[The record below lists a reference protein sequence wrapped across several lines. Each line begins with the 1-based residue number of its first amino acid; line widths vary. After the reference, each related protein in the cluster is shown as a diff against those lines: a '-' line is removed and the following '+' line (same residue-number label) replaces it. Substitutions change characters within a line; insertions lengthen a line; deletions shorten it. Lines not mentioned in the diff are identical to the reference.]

1 MAGGPPANPAA
12 LAPLAFLGAAP
23 DVSVGPKQANQEQ
36 CTPEDDDRNAL
47 VHDPNGDLFTCR
59 RFPDGMKLGIV
70 KVKLDREVN
79 AYVVADSTTKEAI
92 VIDPGLPVDKLVD
105 QLKGFKVRYIVAT
118 HCHPGHVAG
127 KDDLKELTGGL
138 TALHSADAKQFLR
151 SADRYLLDGDELEFG
166 EFKLSVIHTPG
177 HTPGSVCYV
186 VANHAF
192 VGDTI
197 LAGGIGK
204 QTPETD
210 LRRQMMSIG
219 TKLLRLPPATA
230 LYPGHG
236 PATSLERELAQNPIF
251 RGAGARA

>member
-1 MAGGPPANPAA
+1 MSK
-12 LAPLAFLGAAP
+12 LA
-23 DVSVGPKQANQEQ
+23 
-36 CTPEDDDRNAL
+36 
-47 VHDPNGDLFTCR
+47 
-59 RFPDGMKLGIV
+59 IV

-79 AYVVADSTTKEAI
+79 CYIVSCAGTREAV
-92 VIDPGLPVDKLVD
+92 VIDPGLPAEKIAD
-105 QLKGFKVRYIVAT
+105 QLKGLTVRWIVAT
-118 HCHPGHVAG
+118 HCHPGHVGG
-127 KDDLKELTGGL
+127 KDDLKDIAGGQ

-151 SADRYLLDGDELEFG
+151 SADRYLIDGDELEFG
-166 EFKLSVIHTPG
+166 EFKIAVLHTPG

-197 LAGGIGK
+197 LAGGIGR
-204 QTPETD
+204 QMPETD

-219 TKLLRLPPATA
+219 TKLLRLPLTTA

-251 RGAGARA
+251 RGAGAGAR

>member
-1 MAGGPPANPAA
+1 
-12 LAPLAFLGAAP
+12 
-23 DVSVGPKQANQEQ
+23 
-36 CTPEDDDRNAL
+36 
-47 VHDPNGDLFTCR
+47 
-59 RFPDGMKLGIV
+59 MKLGIV

-79 AYVVADSTTKEAI
+79 GYVVACSKTKEAI
-92 VIDPGLPVDKLVD
+92 VIDPGFPAEKIAE
-105 QLKGFKVRYIVAT
+105 QLNGLTVKFIVAT

-127 KDDLKELTGGL
+127 KDDLKELTGAETG
-138 TALHSADAKQFLR
+138 LHSADAKQFLR
-151 SADRYLLDGDELEFG
+151 SADRYLVDGDELEFG
-166 EFKLSVIHTPG
+166 EFKLTVLHTPG
-177 HTPGSVCYV
+177 HTPGSLCFV

-219 TKLLRLPPATA
+219 TKLLRLPVSTA

>member
-1 MAGGPPANPAA
+1 M
-12 LAPLAFLGAAP
+12 
-23 DVSVGPKQANQEQ
+23 S
-36 CTPEDDDRNAL
+36 
-47 VHDPNGDLFTCR
+47 
-59 RFPDGMKLGIV
+59 KLGIV
-70 KVKLDREVN
+70 KVKLEREVN
-79 AYVVADSTTKEAI
+79 AYIVSCVTTKEAV
-92 VIDPGLPVDKLVD
+92 VIDPGLPADKIAE
-105 QLKGFKVRYIVAT
+105 QLRGLTLRWIVST

-127 KDDLKELTGGL
+127 KDEVKELAGGQ
-138 TALHSADAKQFLR
+138 TALHAADAKQFLR
-151 SADRYLLDGDELEFG
+151 SADRYLIDGDELEFG
-166 EFKLSVIHTPG
+166 EFKISVMHTPG

-219 TKLLRLPPATA
+219 TKLLKLPLTTA

-251 RGAGARA
+251 RGAGAGAR

>member
-1 MAGGPPANPAA
+1 
-12 LAPLAFLGAAP
+12 
-23 DVSVGPKQANQEQ
+23 
-36 CTPEDDDRNAL
+36 
-47 VHDPNGDLFTCR
+47 
-59 RFPDGMKLGIV
+59 MKLGIV

-79 AYVVADSTTKEAI
+79 GYVVACSSTKEAI
-92 VIDPGLPVDKLVD
+92 VIDPGLPAEKIAD
-105 QLKGFKVRYIVAT
+105 QLKGLTVKFILAT

-127 KDDLKELTGGL
+127 KDEIKELTGAETG
-138 TALHSADAKQFLR
+138 LHSADAKQFLR
-151 SADRYLLDGDELEFG
+151 SADRYLVDGDELEFG
-166 EFKLSVIHTPG
+166 EFKLTVLHTPG
-177 HTPGSVCYV
+177 HTPGSLCFV

-204 QTPETD
+204 QTPETE

-219 TKLLRLPPATA
+219 TKLLRLPLSTA

>member
-1 MAGGPPANPAA
+1 
-12 LAPLAFLGAAP
+12 
-23 DVSVGPKQANQEQ
+23 V
-36 CTPEDDDRNAL
+36 
-47 VHDPNGDLFTCR
+47 
-59 RFPDGMKLGIV
+59 KLGIV
-70 KVKLDREVN
+70 KVVMEREVN
-79 AYVVADSTTKEAI
+79 AYVIACSSTKEAV
-92 VIDPGLPVDKLVD
+92 VIDPGLPVQKLAD
-105 QLKGFKVRYIVAT
+105 QVKGLTVKYIVAT

-127 KDDLKELTGGL
+127 KDDLKELTGGQ

-166 EFKLSVIHTPG
+166 EFKLSVLHTPG
-177 HTPGSVCYV
+177 HTPGSVCLV

-204 QTPETD
+204 QTSETD

-219 TKLLRLPPATA
+219 TKLLRLPLTTA

-236 PATSLERELAQNPIF
+236 PATSLERELAQNPVF
-251 RGAGARA
+251 RGVGARA

>member
-1 MAGGPPANPAA
+1 M
-12 LAPLAFLGAAP
+12 
-23 DVSVGPKQANQEQ
+23 S
-36 CTPEDDDRNAL
+36 
-47 VHDPNGDLFTCR
+47 
-59 RFPDGMKLGIV
+59 KLGIV
-70 KVKLDREVN
+70 KVKLEREVN
-79 AYVVADSTTKEAI
+79 AYIVSCATTKEAV
-92 VIDPGLPVDKLVD
+92 VIDPGLPADKIVE
-105 QLKGFKVRYIVAT
+105 QLKGVAVRWIIAT

-127 KDDLKELTGGL
+127 KDEVKELAGGQ
-138 TALHSADAKQFLR
+138 TALHAADAKQFLR
-151 SADRYLLDGDELEFG
+151 SADRYLIDGDELEFG
-166 EFKLSVIHTPG
+166 EFKLSVLHTPG
-177 HTPGSVCYV
+177 HTPGSVCFV

-219 TKLLRLPPATA
+219 TKLLRLPLTTA

-251 RGAGARA
+251 RGVGARA

>member
-1 MAGGPPANPAA
+1 MA
-12 LAPLAFLGAAP
+12 
-23 DVSVGPKQANQEQ
+23 
-36 CTPEDDDRNAL
+36 
-47 VHDPNGDLFTCR
+47 
-59 RFPDGMKLGIV
+59 KLGIV

-79 AYVVADSTTKEAI
+79 CYVVSCADTKEA
-92 VIDPGLPVDKLVD
+92 VVVDPGLPAEKIAEQIRDL
-105 QLKGFKVRYIVAT
+105 KVRWIVAT
-118 HCHPGHVAG
+118 HCHPGHVGG
-127 KDDLKELTGGL
+127 KDTLKELVGGE

-151 SADRYLLDGDELEFG
+151 SADKYLFDGDELEFG
-166 EFKLSVIHTPG
+166 EFKLGVLHTPG

-197 LAGGIGK
+197 LAGGVGK

-219 TKLLRLPPATA
+219 TKLLRLPLTTA

-251 RGAGARA
+251 RNAPVRA

>member
-1 MAGGPPANPAA
+1 MSK
-12 LAPLAFLGAAP
+12 LA
-23 DVSVGPKQANQEQ
+23 
-36 CTPEDDDRNAL
+36 
-47 VHDPNGDLFTCR
+47 
-59 RFPDGMKLGIV
+59 IV
-70 KVKLDREVN
+70 KVKLDRDVN
-79 AYVVADSTTKEAI
+79 CYVVSCASTKEAVI
-92 VIDPGLPVDKLVD
+92 IDPGQPADKIT
-105 QLKGFKVRYIVAT
+105 QQAAGLKVKFILAT
-118 HCHPGHVAG
+118 HCHPGHVGG
-127 KDDLKELTGGL
+127 KDDVKAVTGGE
-138 TALHSADAKQFLR
+138 TALHTLDAKQFLR

-166 EFKLSVIHTPG
+166 EFKVSVIHTPG
-177 HTPGSVCYV
+177 HTPGSLCFV

-219 TKLLRLPPATA
+219 NKLLRLPLQTA

-251 RGAGARA
+251 RGAGTRA

>member
-1 MAGGPPANPAA
+1 MA
-12 LAPLAFLGAAP
+12 
-23 DVSVGPKQANQEQ
+23 
-36 CTPEDDDRNAL
+36 
-47 VHDPNGDLFTCR
+47 
-59 RFPDGMKLGIV
+59 KLGIV

-79 AYVVADSTTKEAI
+79 CYVVSCADTKEA
-92 VIDPGLPVDKLVD
+92 VVVDPGLPAEKIAEQIRDL
-105 QLKGFKVRYIVAT
+105 KVRWIVAT
-118 HCHPGHVAG
+118 HCHPGHVGG
-127 KDDLKELTGGL
+127 KDTLKELVGGE

-151 SADRYLLDGDELEFG
+151 SADKYLFDGDELEFG
-166 EFKLSVIHTPG
+166 EFKLSVMHTPG

-204 QTPETD
+204 QMPETD

-219 TKLLRLPPATA
+219 TKLLKLPLSTA

-236 PATSLERELAQNPIF
+236 PATSLERELQTNPIF
-251 RGAGARA
+251 RNAPVRA

>member
-1 MAGGPPANPAA
+1 MSK
-12 LAPLAFLGAAP
+12 LA
-23 DVSVGPKQANQEQ
+23 
-36 CTPEDDDRNAL
+36 
-47 VHDPNGDLFTCR
+47 
-59 RFPDGMKLGIV
+59 IV
-70 KVKLDREVN
+70 KVKLEKEVN
-79 AYVVADSTTKEAI
+79 CYIVSCASTKEAVI
-92 VIDPGLPVDKLVD
+92 IDPGQPAEKIT
-105 QLKGFKVRYIVAT
+105 QQAAGLKVKYILAT
-118 HCHPGHVAG
+118 HCHPGHVGG
-127 KDDLKELTGGL
+127 KDDVKAVAGGE

-151 SADRYLLDGDELEFG
+151 SADRYLIDGDELEFG
-166 EFKLSVIHTPG
+166 EFKVSVIHTPG
-177 HTPGSVCYV
+177 HTPGSLCFL

-219 TKLLRLPPATA
+219 NKLLRLPLQTA

>member
-1 MAGGPPANPAA
+1 MA
-12 LAPLAFLGAAP
+12 
-23 DVSVGPKQANQEQ
+23 
-36 CTPEDDDRNAL
+36 R
-47 VHDPNGDLFTCR
+47 
-59 RFPDGMKLGIV
+59 LGIV

-79 AYVVADSTTKEAI
+79 CYVVSCAETKEAV
-92 VIDPGLPVDKLVD
+92 VIDPGLPAEKIAEQIPADV
-105 QLKGFKVRYIVAT
+105 KVRWIVAT

-127 KDDLKELTGGL
+127 KDDLKELVGGE

-151 SADRYLLDGDELEFG
+151 SAGKYLFDADELEFG
-166 EFKLSVIHTPG
+166 QFKLTVMHTPG

-186 VANHAF
+186 VGNHAF

-197 LAGGIGK
+197 LAGGIGR

-219 TKLLRLPPATA
+219 TKLLKLPLTTA

-236 PATSLERELAQNPIF
+236 PATSLERELQTNPIF
-251 RGAGARA
+251 RNAPVRA

>member
-1 MAGGPPANPAA
+1 
-12 LAPLAFLGAAP
+12 
-23 DVSVGPKQANQEQ
+23 VPK
-36 CTPEDDDRNAL
+36 L
-47 VHDPNGDLFTCR
+47 S
-59 RFPDGMKLGIV
+59 IV

-79 AYVVADSTTKEAI
+79 AYVVTCANTKEAV
-92 VIDPGLPVDKLVD
+92 VIDPGLPTEKIAE
-105 QLKGFKVRYIVAT
+105 QAKGLKVRYIVAT

-127 KDDLKELTGGL
+127 KDELKEVVGGE

-151 SADRYLLDGDELEFG
+151 SADRYLVDGDELEFG
-166 EFKLSVIHTPG
+166 EFKLTVMHTPG
-177 HTPGSVCYV
+177 HTPGSVCFL

-192 VGDTI
+192 VGDTL

-219 TKLLRLPPATA
+219 TKLLRLPLTTA

-236 PATSLERELAQNPIF
+236 PASSLERELAQNPIF